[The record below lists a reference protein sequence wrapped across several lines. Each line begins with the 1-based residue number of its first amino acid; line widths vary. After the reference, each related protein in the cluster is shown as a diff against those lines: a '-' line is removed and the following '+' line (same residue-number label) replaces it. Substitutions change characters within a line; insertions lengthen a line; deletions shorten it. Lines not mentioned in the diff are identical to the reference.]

1 MSGGKISGKPVN
13 ILKKTAV
20 LVLIFIFILTG
31 CKSTIESGGIE
42 EKETTTMTITGQD
55 TEKNNEKETTEPVT
69 TPAVQ
74 KPDRKSV
81 V

>member
-31 CKSTIESGGIE
+31 CKSTIES
-42 EKETTTMTITGQD
+42 
-55 TEKNNEKETTEPVT
+55 
-69 TPAVQ
+69 
-74 KPDRKSV
+74 
-81 V
+81 